1 MKQGSLTAAPAPLG
15 VFPEFT
21 RHTAPIA
28 LKVRERK
35 LSFTGDD
42 FAVKD
47 AVTGAVVFDVQAKA
61 LSLHQTKIVKTH
73 QNQPLFEIK
82 RVTMSFPKKYQG
94 LRVGGNNEVLFEVQ
108 GHSFMGTKLD
118 ISFRNLAG
126 DGRQTMFQLQGDW
139 FKHGATIKAQDG
151 TVVADISKEYAN
163 AGQLLCK
170 YPFYRCL
177 PDQCTQLPLLDSWT
191 ADVHCDH
198 CSQCRRGPHHGYL
211 RSPGREGFGQVSL
224 ICARQ
229 ICDRSS
235 HGISSCQY
243 GASVKRARVRE
254 ERVCAACFRSA

>member
-1 MKQGSLTAAPAPLG
+1 MMKQANVQAAPAPLG

-21 RHTAPIA
+21 RHTTPIS

-35 LSFTGDD
+35 LSISGDD

-82 RVTMSFPKKYQG
+82 RVSVSFPRKYQG
-94 LRVGGNNEVLFEVQ
+94 LRVGSNEVLFEVK
-108 GHSFMGTKLD
+108 GHSFMGTKLEV
-118 ISFRNLAG
+118 SFRNLAG
-126 DGRQTMFQLQGDW
+126 DGRQTMFQLQGDL

-151 TVVADISKEYAN
+151 SVVAEVSKEYVN

-170 YPFYRCL
+170 HSLCL
-177 PDQCTQLPLLDSWT
+177 LLDQFTQSFLLGSRA

-198 CSQCRRGPHHGYL
+198 RAQRRCRSHHGYL
-211 RSPGREGFGQVSL
+211 RGSGRKSLGQVSVMHAQQD
-224 ICARQ
+224 CVW
-229 ICDRSS
+229 SS
-235 HGISSCQY
+235 QRIGYSEFVNMEQC
-243 GASVKRARVRE
+243 GRVNKTR
-254 ERVCAACFRSA
+254 